1 MDRQLIKNIFTD
13 VERKHLLKHAI
24 PCLMSGDELSKRS
37 SSGGFFPGK
46 QTDGNLHH
54 IPVFIPAHNIFLRR
68 IREDIG
74 IHCIILKSWVNLTNG
89 YKKDIG
95 WHTHN
100 ADLSAVYYIKTP
112 LPFFSNGTLFR
123 DGLFKAPQNSLL
135 VFPSRFEH
143 TAPSSPFRFNRYTL
157 AMDLAYG

>member
-13 VERKHLLKHAI
+13 AERKHLLKYAI
-24 PCLMSGDELSKRS
+24 PRLISGDELSKRS

-46 QTDGNLHH
+46 QTDGNLHQ
-54 IPVFIPAHNIFLRR
+54 IPVFIPAHNIFLKR

-74 IHCIILKSWVNLTNG
+74 IHCIILRSWVNLTNG

-123 DGLFKAPQNSLL
+123 ERMIRSPQNSMLI
-135 VFPSRFEH
+135 FPSHLDH
-143 TAPSSPFRFNRYTL
+143 TAPTCPFRFDRYTL